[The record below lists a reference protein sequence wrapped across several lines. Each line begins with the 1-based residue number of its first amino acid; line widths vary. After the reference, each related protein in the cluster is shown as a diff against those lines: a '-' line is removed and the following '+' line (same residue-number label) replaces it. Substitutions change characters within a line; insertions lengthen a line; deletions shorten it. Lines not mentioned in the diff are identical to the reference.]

1 MCRVKGRT
9 KKVKKPCPKK
19 GSVVAER
26 ATKKPNGNKKHAKV
40 VRPQPKGPCKSCRIT
55 NLKKNKAK
63 KLADKARLHRVRSS
77 PTVEEFDMD
86 LTIDIHA
93 YGVAVGG
100 VDISS
105 IDDERVTGDSGQ
117 PDD

>member
-9 KKVKKPCPKK
+9 KKIKKPCPKK

-40 VRPQPKGPCKSCRIT
+40 VRPQPKGPCKSCQIT
-55 NLKKNKAK
+55 SLKKNRAK
-63 KLADKARLHRVRSS
+63 KLAAKIYQRRVRPL
-77 PTVEEFDMD
+77 PTVEEIFGDF
-86 LTIDIHA
+86 IINIS
-93 YGVAVGG
+93 VRG
-100 VDISS
+100 VDGAFGMH